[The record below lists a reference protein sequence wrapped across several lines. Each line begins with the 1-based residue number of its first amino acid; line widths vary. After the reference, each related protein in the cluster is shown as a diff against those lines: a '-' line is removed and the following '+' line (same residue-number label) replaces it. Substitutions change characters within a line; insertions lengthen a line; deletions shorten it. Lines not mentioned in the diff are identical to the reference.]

1 MKESTS
7 NIAVLIL
14 AAGSSSRLG
23 APKQLVNFRS
33 KYLLQHSIDVSEALN
48 LSEKLIVLG
57 ANAARILKEVDLK
70 NHQLLMNENWQE
82 GMSTSLKRGLE
93 EIKHSYPI
101 IENVLVLLSDQPFIS
116 VSVLQELI
124 GKHLKANCLAS
135 FSEYQGIPGVP
146 AIFSKEI
153 FEDLLKIE
161 GDRGARDL
169 IKNGLTNYQLIS
181 FEKGIVDIDTEDDLQ
196 QLKQLEHEAKT

>member
-23 APKQLVNFRS
+23 KPKQLVNFRS
-33 KYLLQHSIDVSEALN
+33 KFLLQHSIDVSEALN

-57 ANAARILKEVDLK
+57 ANAARILREVDLK
-70 NHQLLMNENWQE
+70 NHQLLINDNWQE
-82 GMSTSLKRGLE
+82 GMSTSLKKGLE
-93 EIKHSYPI
+93 EIQNSYPVI
-101 IENVLVLLSDQPFIS
+101 DNVLVLLSDQPFIS

-124 GKHLKANCLAS
+124 DQHLKTNCLAS